1 MEDRWA
7 KLEEIIR
14 RVLKEELATH
24 GFKAKTKLSFEGG
37 KWTGVTTEQIEAW
50 KAAYGSCDVE
60 AELKKMAAW
69 IVSNP
74 HLAPK
79 SLYGRFIN
87 SWLARQQNASSIRSI
102 PTRSEQVQEAKK
114 ICAYCPKPATGS
126 VGGINCC
133 DGHTHDAMDRK
144 PVLKLA

>member
-1 MEDRWA
+1 MEEKWA

-14 RVLKEELATH
+14 RVFKEELASH
-24 GFKAKTKLSFEGG
+24 GFKAKAKLAFESGR
-37 KWTGVTTEQIEAW
+37 WIGVTTDQLEAW

-102 PTRSEQVQEAKK
+102 PTRSEQVQDQKK
-114 ICAYCPKPATGS
+114 YCAYCPKPSIGS
-126 VGGINCC
+126 VGNIWHCAE
-133 DGHTHDAMDRK
+133 HSYDAMDRK